1 MDLNELRYEID
12 RLDDEILTLLNQR
25 MLVVKKVGEYK
36 HKTKGA
42 VYRPEREKQI
52 IDRLESLS
60 KSQNGL
66 LNKNAIEAIFMEIIA
81 VSRNYELPE
90 RVVYLGP
97 EGSYS
102 HQAAELKFGAM
113 SNYLPISSIEG
124 VFKVLENKE
133 AKFGV
138 VPIENN
144 TDGAIGATLDSLAKY
159 SSLIVAEE
167 YMDIHHSFAS
177 VQDDIKKIK
186 RIYSHP
192 QGYNQCIGFL
202 EEHFL
207 TDVEFIPT
215 RSTSAAAKRAL
226 EDQDSAAICSKIA
239 AKLHHLPILFE
250 KIEDNEANRTRFL
263 ILSDIKN
270 AKSEFDKTSIL
281 AKLDDTPG
289 SLVEFLQKFKDVG
302 INLLKIESRP
312 IKEEKF
318 KSMFFID
325 FEGHKDDENFQK
337 LLNDKDANYSI
348 KWLGSYVDGEKK

>member
-1 MDLNELRYEID
+1 MDLNDLRKEID
-12 RLDDEILTLLNQR
+12 RLDNELLKLLNER
-25 MLVVKKVGEYK
+25 MEVVKKVGEFK
-36 HKTKGA
+36 QQTKGA
-42 VYRPEREKQI
+42 IYRPEREKQI
-52 IDRLESLS
+52 IDRLASLS
-60 KSQNGL
+60 DGL
-66 LNKNAIEAIFMEIIA
+66 LNKEAIEAIFMEVFA
-81 VSRNYELPE
+81 VSRNLELPE

-97 EGSYS
+97 KGSYS
-102 HQAAELKFGAM
+102 HQAAEMKFGSLSSYM
-113 SNYLPISSIEG
+113 PISSIEG

-144 TDGAIGATLDSLAKY
+144 TDGAVGATLDSLAKY
-159 SSLIVAEE
+159 NSLIVAEE

-177 VQDDIKKIK
+177 IQDDLKKIK

-215 RSTSAAAKRAL
+215 RSTSAAAKRAV
-226 EDQDSAAICSKIA
+226 EDPDSASICSKIA
-239 AKLHHLPILFE
+239 AKLYHLPILFE

-263 ILSDIKN
+263 ILSDFKN

-281 AKLDDTPG
+281 AKLDDIPG

-312 IKEEKF
+312 IKEERF

-325 FEGHKDDENFQK
+325 FEGHRDDENFQK
-337 LLNDKDANYSI
+337 LLQANDTSYSI
-348 KWLGSYVDGEKK
+348 KWLGSYVNGEKK

>member
-1 MDLNELRYEID
+1 MDLNDLRKEID
-12 RLDDEILTLLNQR
+12 RLDNELLKLLNKR
-25 MLVVKKVGEYK
+25 MEVVKKVGEFK
-36 HKTKGA
+36 QQTKGA
-42 VYRPEREKQI
+42 IYRPEREKQI
-52 IDRLESLS
+52 IDRLASLS
-60 KSQNGL
+60 DGL
-66 LNKNAIEAIFMEIIA
+66 LNKEAIEAIFMEVFA
-81 VSRNYELPE
+81 VSRNLELPE

-102 HQAAELKFGAM
+102 HQAAEIKFGSL
-113 SNYLPISSIEG
+113 SNYMPISSIEG

-144 TDGAIGATLDSLAKY
+144 TDGAVGATLDSLAKY
-159 SSLIVAEE
+159 NSLIVAEE

-177 VQDDIKKIK
+177 IQDDLKKIK

-215 RSTSAAAKRAL
+215 RSTSAAAKRAV
-226 EDQDSAAICSKIA
+226 EDPDSAAICSKIA

-263 ILSDIKN
+263 ILSDFKN

-312 IKEEKF
+312 IKEERF

-325 FEGHKDDENFQK
+325 FEGHRDDENFQK
-337 LLNDKDANYSI
+337 LLQANDTSYSI
-348 KWLGSYVDGEKK
+348 KWLGSYVNGEKK